1 MPVRTANAS
10 DEPSNDTL
18 SALRQLSLERS
29 ELARREAALVR
40 RARNE
45 GIVWE
50 QIASCLSVTKQTVHR
65 KYAAGIM
72 RR

>member
-1 MPVRTANAS
+1 MPTQTLHGS
-10 DEPSNDTL
+10 DEPADDTL
-18 SALRQLSLERS
+18 SALRRLSIERR

-50 QIASCLSVTKQTVHR
+50 QIAACLSVTKQTVHR
-65 KYAAGIM
+65 KYAAGL
-72 RR
+72 RRR

>member
-1 MPVRTANAS
+1 MPVDTANGNP
-10 DEPSNDTL
+10 EPTNDTL
-18 SALRQLSLERS
+18 SALRQLSIERS

-50 QIASCLSVTKQTVHR
+50 QIAACLSVTKQTVHR
-65 KYAAGIM
+65 KYAAGI
-72 RR
+72 RRR